1 MVATEQIGNRAIIL
15 VVDDLESNRETLREL
30 LEGLDF
36 RIIEARD
43 GYSALRMAAD
53 TPPDLVLLDV
63 MMPGMDG
70 FEVCRRLRGEVR
82 LAEVPVIMV
91 TALDDQ
97 ASRLA
102 GLKAGADDFLTK
114 PYNRTEL
121 HARARTITRLN
132 RYRRLH
138 ESHAAQ
144 RDSEKHF
151 RALFERGPVAT
162 YTCDTSGTIRDFN
175 RRAVELWG
183 WEPKANEAYA
193 QYCGSVRLYYGD
205 GRSMPHNECPMA
217 LVLTGKLAHTTDT
230 ELVIGRPDGS
240 RVSVLVNTLPLYNDA
255 GYVSGAISCFH
266 YLSEL
271 KAASGVETLSS
282 RG

>member
-1 MVATEQIGNRAIIL
+1 MSHHAIIL
-15 VVDDLESNRETLREL
+15 VVDDLASNRETLREL

-36 RIIEARD
+36 KILEAKD
-43 GYSALRMAAD
+43 GYSALRIASD

-97 ASRLA
+97 ASRLS
-102 GLKAGADDFLTK
+102 GIKAGADDFITK

-121 HARARTITRLN
+121 HARARSITRLN

-138 ESHAAQ
+138 EAQAAQ
-144 RDSEKHF
+144 RDSETHF
-151 RALFERGPVAT
+151 RALFENGPVAT
-162 YTCDTSGTIRDFN
+162 YTCDASGTIRDFN

-183 WEPKANEAYA
+183 WEPKAGEAYA
-193 QYCGSVRLYYGD
+193 QYCGSVRLYHCD

-217 LVLTGKLAHTTDT
+217 LVLTGKLGTTRDA
-230 ELVIGRPDGS
+230 ELVIARPDGS
-240 RVSVLVNTLPLYNDA
+240 RVNAIVNTVPLYNDA
-255 GYVSGAISCFH
+255 GYVSGAISCLH
-266 YLSEL
+266 DISDRR
-271 KAASGVETLSS
+271 AAGPSNLFEAAVKLRSP
-282 RG
+282 